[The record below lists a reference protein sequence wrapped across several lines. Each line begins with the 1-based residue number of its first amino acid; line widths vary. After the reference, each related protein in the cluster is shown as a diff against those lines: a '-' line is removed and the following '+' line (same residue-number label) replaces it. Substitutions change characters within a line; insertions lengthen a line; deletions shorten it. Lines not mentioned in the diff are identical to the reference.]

1 MDSQKILRKPVSIN
15 VPHDNNDLLKEAIER
30 VNSSVEVK
38 TLWEIINVN
47 AIDRMGYS
55 DHGSVHF
62 QIVSN
67 IALRVARLLHKH
79 GVEMSIS
86 TGFDLSYNHA
96 ELVIFMASL
105 FHDLGMSIHRVQ
117 HEEFSLIIANNLLRE
132 MLDFLPTEERVIVTS
147 EVLHAIIAHRS
158 GGKPLTIEAGIV
170 RVADALDMSKGR
182 TRIPYEQGHK
192 DIYSLSARAIESV
205 EIAESGDPE
214 RPVQINIEMT
224 NSSGIFQADELL
236 NEKLKGSGIEQY
248 VSVNAFISG
257 ETEEKLLKTP
267 LNISLKGK

>member
-1 MDSQKILRKPVSIN
+1 
-15 VPHDNNDLLKEAIER
+15 
-30 VNSSVEVK
+30 
-38 TLWEIINVN
+38 
-47 AIDRMGYS
+47 
-55 DHGSVHF
+55 
-62 QIVSN
+62 
-67 IALRVARLLHKH
+67 
-79 GVEMSIS
+79 
-86 TGFDLSYNHA
+86 
-96 ELVIFMASL
+96 MASL